1 MKVYSF
7 VGASGSGKS
16 HHASFVAGKYGI
28 KYIIDDGLLICENR
42 IISGVSAKRE
52 KTKLSAIRR
61 AIFTDDEHAREVKK
75 SIEEINPDKIL
86 IIGTSDKMV
95 DKIAER
101 LNLPPVAEQIYI
113 EDILSHDEIELAR
126 KKRYEEGMH
135 VIPVPTFEVKKHFSG
150 YFIDPLRIFRR
161 KEIDFEKTVVRPYYS
176 YLGKYTISEN
186 VINSIVLNEAKKF
199 EGIYKINKV
208 ITENYTEGIII
219 KIEIVMVHGT
229 LINSVLRGAIK
240 KIKSVVEYMTSLNVL
255 DIKIHVKS
263 LYIKGNDKIL
273 KTREILDKGK

>member
-28 KYIIDDGLLICENR
+28 KYVIDDGLLICGNR
-42 IISGVSAKRE
+42 IVSGFSAKRE
-52 KTKLSAIRR
+52 KTKLKAIRR
-61 AIFTDDEHAREVKK
+61 AIFTEKEHANEVKK
-75 SIEEINPDKIL
+75 SLAELQVDKIL

-101 LNLPPVAEQIYI
+101 LSLPPVSERIYI
-113 EDILSHDEIELAR
+113 EDILSPEEISMAR
-126 KKRYEEGMH
+126 KKRYEEGKH

-161 KEIDFEKTVVRPYYS
+161 KGMDLEKTIVRPYYS

-186 VINSIVLNEAKKF
+186 VINNIVLNEAKKF
-199 EGIYKINKV
+199 GGIYKVNKV
-208 ITENYTEGIII
+208 ITENYTDGIKI
-219 KIEIVMVHGT
+219 KIEIVMTYGAR
-229 LINSVLRGAIK
+229 INEVLKDAIR
-240 KIKSVVEYMTSLNVL
+240 KIKNVVEYMTSLNVL
-255 DIKIHVKS
+255 DIKIYVKS
-263 LYIKGNDKIL
+263 LYIKNDEKN
-273 KTREILDKGK
+273 T

>member
-42 IISGVSAKRE
+42 IVSGFSAKRE

-61 AIFTDDEHAREVKK
+61 AIFTDDDHVREVKK

-101 LNLPPVAEQIYI
+101 LNLPPVTERIYI

-229 LINSVLRGAIK
+229 PINSALRGAIK

-255 DIKIHVKS
+255 DIKIYVKS

>member
-42 IISGVSAKRE
+42 IVSGFSAKRE
-52 KTKLSAIRR
+52 KTKLKAIRR
-61 AIFTDDEHAREVKK
+61 AIFTEEEHVKEVKK
-75 SIEEINPDKIL
+75 SLDELKPDKIL

-95 DKIAER
+95 DRIAER
-101 LNLPPVAEQIYI
+101 LSLPPVSERIYI
-113 EDILSHDEIELAR
+113 ENILSPEEIDVAR
-126 KKRYEEGMH
+126 KKRYEEGKH

-161 KEIDFEKTVVRPYYS
+161 KEMDFEKTVVRPYYS

-186 VINSIVLNEAKKF
+186 VINSIVVNEAKKF
-199 EGIYKINKV
+199 DGIYKINKV

-219 KIEIVMVHGT
+219 KIEIVMMYGVT
-229 LINSVLRGAIK
+229 INNVLRSVIK
-240 KIKSVVEYMTSLNVL
+240 KIKGIVEYMTSLNVL
-255 DIKIHVKS
+255 DIKIYVKA
-263 LYIKGNDKIL
+263 LYISNN
-273 KTREILDKGK
+273 